1 MIDLAALLG
10 RLLHIVCG
18 RGMVIL
24 GLGVASGL
32 DDVLGSRLF
41 AVGLFRGF
49 CSRHCLS
56 SVEAPIGS
64 GGYATAVE
72 FTAHLTPGRR
82 LLAGGWW
89 QFDVD
94 SEPAFVVVVLAP
106 RSPNYESSL

>member
-1 MIDLAALLG
+1 MDIVSTMIDLAALFG

-32 DDVLGSRLF
+32 VVLGPRLF
-41 AVGLFRGF
+41 AVGLLRGF

-64 GGYATAVE
+64 GGYATGVE
-72 FTAHLTPGRR
+72 FTAHLSQ
-82 LLAGGWW
+82 AGGSS
-89 QFDVD
+89 QGDGGD
-94 SEPAFVVVVLAP
+94 SMLIPSQPL
-106 RSPNYESSL
+106 L